1 MCDVDE
7 FFFLLF
13 FVIMYIF
20 IYTVYFLLAIS
31 SSFIDN
37 KMRITLYIVLHRYWM
52 TDKTDIEVSR
62 RMAGAKNEYNNPS
75 IDGLMKMD
83 IYLLFYMC

>member
-1 MCDVDE
+1 M
-7 FFFLLF
+7 
-13 FVIMYIF
+13 
-20 IYTVYFLLAIS
+20 AIS

>member
-1 MCDVDE
+1 
-7 FFFLLF
+7 
-13 FVIMYIF
+13 
-20 IYTVYFLLAIS
+20 
-31 SSFIDN
+31 
-37 KMRITLYIVLHRYWM
+37 MRITLYIVLHRYWM